1 LVCQSDPSIKID
13 VSIFKDSL
21 GQYQTRREVHFSA
34 SPQVRLHN
42 RLLEQAKIIQSEGQ
56 QAQEEQHGRSGPW
69 AHQRLVRLEK
79 TPKRGIFW
87 RCCTELL
94 F

>member
-1 LVCQSDPSIKID
+1 M
-13 VSIFKDSL
+13 
-21 GQYQTRREVHFSA
+21 FSA

-69 AHQRLVRLEK
+69 AHQSDWFIGKNTL
-79 TPKRGIFW
+79 KRFFFGDVVQNSFFNLNISVFWAMTYMGI
-87 RCCTELL
+87 ELMNDNMNL
-94 F
+94 YEW